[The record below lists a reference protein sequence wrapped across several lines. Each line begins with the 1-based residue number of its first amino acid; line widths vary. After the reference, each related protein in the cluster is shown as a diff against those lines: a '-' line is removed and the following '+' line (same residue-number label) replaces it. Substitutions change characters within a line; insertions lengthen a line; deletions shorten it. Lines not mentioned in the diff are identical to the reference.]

1 MCSELVGHVQ
11 CELVG
16 HVQCELVGHA
26 AQLGGLLGDQQ

>member
-16 HVQCELVGHA
+16 HVQCELVGNT
-26 AQLGGLLGDQQ
+26 AQLEGLLGDQQ